1 MTVVLNTLFFI
12 IFIPFT
18 ILFVLG
24 PVYGIY
30 KRGFETMIYPA
41 LVCWGISTLILIPA
55 VRYYIKRKTLKSK
68 IEVNKTGLLFYNA
81 KDEIADQ
88 ILYKDLRS

>member
-1 MTVVLNTLFFI
+1 
-12 IFIPFT
+12 
-18 ILFVLG
+18 
-24 PVYGIY
+24 
-30 KRGFETMIYPA
+30 MIYPA